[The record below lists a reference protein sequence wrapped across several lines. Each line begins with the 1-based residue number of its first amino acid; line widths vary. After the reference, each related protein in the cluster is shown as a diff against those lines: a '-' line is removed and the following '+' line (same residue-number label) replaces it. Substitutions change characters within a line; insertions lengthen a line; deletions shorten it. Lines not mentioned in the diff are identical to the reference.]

1 MQVWN
6 ARHNLFTDSQDEFT
20 AILEWHTC
28 RLNCNE
34 NFIRAVQAA
43 PKPACILATDIQLNQ
58 LEINCTEDN
67 FSMMSTDP
75 TFNLGD
81 FYVTAIAFKLKQFVR
96 KHSDCNHV
104 YLGLVLIHPRRVGS
118 YSYFASVFNS
128 LRPKLKRINAVGTCT
143 DGESALFTT
152 MLHNFPSLYI

>member
-20 AILEWHTC
+20 AILEWH

-34 NFIRAVQAA
+34 NFIRAVQAV
-43 PKPACILATDIQLNQ
+43 PKPACILATDIQLDQ
-58 LEINCTEDN
+58 LEINCTGGN
-67 FSMMSTDP
+67 FSMTSTDP

-96 KHSDCNHV
+96 KHSDCNPV
-104 YLGLVLIHPRRVGS
+104 YLGPILIHQRQ
-118 YSYFASVFNS
+118 
-128 LRPKLKRINAVGTCT
+128 
-143 DGESALFTT
+143 
-152 MLHNFPSLYI
+152 